1 MASIPSAFTFNIYE
15 MRKKNFFPVRFMKK
29 LVLKTARSTQNFQH
43 FRKMLPLKK
52 PICCILRWLDI
63 FFLLQRFLVISTP
76 TNSPTHTLFLKTYM
90 NMILLLNFCTNSV
103 KMFLKKRNLKYSEPK
118 RSCYYANML
127 NTFQYIQDK
136 ELFLRA
142 FENILVT
149 KKKGF
154 SRNFAPHKST
164 PHIVRTYIDMSVSV
178 YHICLCQTFKNFH

>member
-103 KMFLKKRNLKYSEPK
+103 KMFLKKRNLKYSELK

-136 ELFLRA
+136 ELF
-142 FENILVT
+142 
-149 KKKGF
+149 
-154 SRNFAPHKST
+154 
-164 PHIVRTYIDMSVSV
+164 
-178 YHICLCQTFKNFH
+178 

>member
-15 MRKKNFFPVRFMKK
+15 MRKKK
-29 LVLKTARSTQNFQH
+29 LFSRKIYEKTCFENCTINSKLSAFQ
-43 FRKMLPLKK
+43 KNVALKK
-52 PICCILRWLDI
+52 AHLLHFTVAWY

-127 NTFQYIQDK
+127 NTLQYI
-136 ELFLRA
+136 
-142 FENILVT
+142 
-149 KKKGF
+149 
-154 SRNFAPHKST
+154 
-164 PHIVRTYIDMSVSV
+164 
-178 YHICLCQTFKNFH
+178 